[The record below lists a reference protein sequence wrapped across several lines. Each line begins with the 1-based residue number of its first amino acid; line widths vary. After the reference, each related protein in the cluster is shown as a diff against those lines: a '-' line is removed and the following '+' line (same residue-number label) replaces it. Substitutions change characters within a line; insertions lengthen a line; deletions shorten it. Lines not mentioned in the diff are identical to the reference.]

1 MPPARAVPAS
11 SLPSVQVTFLG
22 TGTSQGI
29 PMIGCT
35 CAVCQSSDPHDKRF
49 RASIVVTHDDGTQ
62 VLVDT
67 TPDLRSQALTWGLTR
82 VDAVVYTH
90 SHADHIFGLDE
101 LRRFIAL
108 RGGGTMEIHGDAH
121 TIDDI
126 RRIFHYAFSAPPE
139 LGGGVPRLVSSV
151 IDGPFQVA
159 GTRWTPIP
167 ILHGRRTIFG
177 YRIGNFAYLTDCSR
191 VPDETW
197 ALLDGVEVLVI
208 GALRDR
214 PHPTHLS
221 LPEAVEAAQRIG
233 AQQTYFTHM
242 CHDLGHA
249 ATNARLPA
257 GMALA
262 YDGLSVSLPAAAS
275 S

>member
-1 MPPARAVPAS
+1 MR
-11 SLPSVQVTFLG
+11 VTFLG

-35 CAVCQSSDPHDKRF
+35 CAVCQSPAPEDKRF
-49 RASIVVTHDDGTQ
+49 RASIVVTHDDGVQ

-67 TPDLRSQALTWGLTR
+67 TPDLRSQALASQLTR

-108 RGGGTMEIHGDAH
+108 RGGGTMDVYGDGH
-121 TIDDI
+121 TVADLT
-126 RRIFHYAFSAPPE
+126 RTFGYAFSSPPE
-139 LGGGVPRLVSSV
+139 LGGGVPRLVSTIV
-151 IDGPFQVA
+151 DGPFA
-159 GTRWTPIP
+159 IGGTTWTPIP

-177 YRIGNFAYLTDCSR
+177 YRIGTFAYLTDCSH
-191 VPDETW
+191 VPEE
-197 ALLDGVEVLVI
+197 AFAQLKGLDLLVI
-208 GALRDR
+208 DALRER

-221 LPEAVEAAQRIG
+221 LPEAVEAARRTG
-233 AQQTYFTHM
+233 ARRTLFTHM

-249 ATNARLPA
+249 ETNARLPE

-262 YDGLSVSLPAAAS
+262 YDGLSVHLPPAAPS
-275 S
+275 

>member
-1 MPPARAVPAS
+1 VRI
-11 SLPSVQVTFLG
+11 TFLG

-29 PMIGCT
+29 PMIGCA
-35 CAVCQSSDPHDKRF
+35 CAVCESTAPEDKRF

-67 TPDLRSQALTWGLTR
+67 TPDLRSQALACRLRR

-108 RGGGTMEIHGDAH
+108 KGGGTLTVHGDAH
-121 TIDDI
+121 TLGELG
-126 RRIFHYAFSAPPE
+126 RIFAYAFSAPPE
-139 LGGGVPRLVSSV
+139 LGGGVPRLVPAV
-151 IDGPFQVA
+151 VDGPFEVE
-159 GTRWTPIP
+159 GTRWTPVP
-167 ILHGRRTIFG
+167 IMHGRRQIFG
-177 YRIGNFAYLTDCSR
+177 YRIGGFAYLTDCSH
-191 VPDETW
+191 VPDESW
-197 ALLDGVEVLVI
+197 ALLEGLDLLVV
-208 GALRDR
+208 GALRER
-214 PHPTHLS
+214 THPTHFS
-221 LPEAVEAAQRIG
+221 LPEAVAAAQRIG
-233 AQQTYFTHM
+233 AARTLFTHM

-249 ATNARLPA
+249 ETNARLPE

-262 YDGLSVSLPAAAS
+262 YDGLSVTLPGAS

>member
-1 MPPARAVPAS
+1 M
-11 SLPSVQVTFLG
+11 QVTFLG

-35 CAVCQSSDPHDKRF
+35 CAVCRSTDPHDKRF
-49 RASIVVTHDDGTQ
+49 RASIVVTQDDGTQ

-108 RGGGTMEIHGDAH
+108 RGGGTMGIHGDAH

-126 RRIFHYAFSAPPE
+126 HRIFDYAFSSPPE
-139 LGGGVPRLVSSV
+139 MGGGVPRLVSSV

-177 YRIGNFAYLTDCSR
+177 YRIGDFAYLTDCSR

-197 ALLDGVEVLVI
+197 PLLDGVEVLVI

-221 LPEAVEAAQRIG
+221 LPEAMEVAGRVG
-233 AQQTYFTHM
+233 ARQTYFTHM

-249 ATNARLPA
+249 TTNARLPE

>member
-1 MPPARAVPAS
+1 VRI
-11 SLPSVQVTFLG
+11 TFLG

-29 PMIGCT
+29 PMIGCG
-35 CAVCQSSDPHDKRF
+35 CAVCESTAPEDKRF

-67 TPDLRSQALTWGLTR
+67 TPDLRSQALACRLRR

-108 RGGGTMEIHGDAH
+108 KGGGTLTVHGDAH
-121 TIDDI
+121 TLGELG
-126 RRIFHYAFSAPPE
+126 RIFAYAFSAPPE
-139 LGGGVPRLVSSV
+139 LGGGVPRLVPAV
-151 IDGPFQVA
+151 VDGPFEVE
-159 GTRWTPIP
+159 GTRWTPVP
-167 ILHGRRTIFG
+167 IMHGRRQIFG
-177 YRIGNFAYLTDCSR
+177 YRLGRFAYLTDCSH
-191 VPDETW
+191 VPDESW
-197 ALLDGVEVLVI
+197 ALLEGLDLLVV
-208 GALRDR
+208 GALRER
-214 PHPTHLS
+214 THPTHFS
-221 LPEAVEAAQRIG
+221 LPEAVAAAQRIG
-233 AQQTYFTHM
+233 AARTLFTHM

-249 ATNARLPA
+249 ETNARLPE

-262 YDGLSVSLPAAAS
+262 YDGLSVTLPGAS